1 MVQSQPQPAAVSVS
15 SASGRKAPALRWSCT
30 PLVSLS
36 KTTVECRVTDPHSLR
51 PCSDS
56 KNGSD
61 RPQPSAPSLSSNS
74 SSFFDIQSFPSTVSF
89 CNPRNEFEQLFSILP
104 DLCEPTLSS
113 SALASSYQSRIF
125 IDCED
130 HEDSGLDVPPTLVQK
145 SFTAPPALLMNL
157 RKFVSPTS
165 NNADSESRPRPRS
178 FASRL
183 LHAGFGSH
191 GSDEANDS
199 SSPSSHEEDPGA
211 LMSSVSTVNTI
222 PRQHP
227 ADQPSADSSQFGSA
241 SVDSQ
246 EVTDTPLSIAGSNG
260 LANTS
265 PPQLNSYPSSLHR
278 PVTLLGRNSDT
289 PKVLTATIAE
299 QASSS
304 RFILRPLF
312 PVQQRLSKSWRLVY
326 SMDQQ
331 GISMNT
337 MLSLCASQKEILLAI
352 KDTKGRVFGAFLNEP
367 LRLSPTFY
375 GQGTCFLWKAYRSSP
390 QSRKKD
396 AVKRFKYTGENE
408 YFILCDP
415 DFVAIGGGR
424 GKFGLWFKSDFLHGY
439 SACCPTFNNEP
450 LCLDPSSA
458 KNKDPEAQKEFVV
471 GHLEIWAFNP

>member
-1 MVQSQPQPAAVSVS
+1 MTLAA
-15 SASGRKAPALRWSCT
+15 AKQRT
-30 PLVSLS
+30 F
-36 KTTVECRVTDPHSLR
+36 R
-51 PCSDS
+51 PVVCGVD
-56 KNGSD
+56 KGAD
-61 RPQPSAPSLSSNS
+61 
-74 SSFFDIQSFPSTVSF
+74 
-89 CNPRNEFEQLFSILP
+89 QLFSILP

-113 SALASSYQSRIF
+113 SVLASSYQSRIF

-199 SSPSSHEEDPGA
+199 SSPSSHEEDSGA
-211 LMSSVSTVNTI
+211 LVSSVSTVNTI
-222 PRQHP
+222 SRQHP

-246 EVTDTPLSIAGSNG
+246 EVTDAPLSITGSNG

-299 QASSS
+299 QA
-304 RFILRPLF
+304 
-312 PVQQRLSKSWRLVY
+312 
-326 SMDQQ
+326 
-331 GISMNT
+331 T
-337 MLSLCASQKEILLAI
+337 I

-375 GQGTCFLWKAYRSSP
+375 GQGTCFLWKAYRSSS

-458 KNKDPEAQKEFVV
+458 KNKDPEAQQEFVV